1 MIITEVLA
9 ENFRKY
15 KRLHLKGLSQLG
27 LILITGG
34 NESGKSSIGEALS
47 FSLFGR
53 TDNLTADRIN
63 KLIYWGADKAS
74 VELSFLHTGKNY
86 RLKRS
91 VDKNGSQLATLLDE
105 EQQVLASTPATVDQ
119 ALTRLLGFNYSTFS
133 RTFYWS
139 QQLATTEREPDI
151 TNLHTMAGI
160 RAYAQLDDELHQE
173 LQSSQEALAKLETDQ
188 KATQAAQAAI
198 TLDAQRLP
206 DLLEIRET
214 LEDRQQQSQALVSA
228 IPSGSERYLDD
239 YSNYQSYRKKSRWLG
254 RWSILGII
262 ALILVLAGWT
272 LLTIVPQWLDGIS
285 RPDFTHEPLFARMLL
300 WAGVSIAIITS
311 IILFRGWYVERYRLQ
326 PLRDNANQLS
336 HTLQTGWEQA
346 NTALDKMLGNKPNAY
361 LQERQLFTQAPEVG
375 KLASDLSLSA
385 DVPKQ
390 VRDYAA
396 IPDQVRYTGQAIS
409 EDMQQRRIFLGQCV
423 TSLDEDVTKEH
434 SLVERSMALNREAT
448 EQTTQIANYQQELQ
462 VKGKASELL
471 RQSSQ
476 FAIARFNQIVQQR
489 CQGLLSD
496 FTQSHY
502 NSLEINNDF
511 ALRVL
516 SDEKGDY
523 LDFDEISSG
532 TQRQISLAMRMALGN
547 SLVESNDSESQF
559 IFLDEP
565 FAFFDAERT
574 AAALQSLQEA
584 TLGHLKQAWVT
595 MQEAPEGVHVAKT
608 IQCIQ
613 NEPILTA

>member
-15 KRLHLKGLSQLG
+15 ERLQLNDLPETG

-34 NESGKSSIGEALS
+34 NESGKSSIGEALG
-47 FSLFGR
+47 FGLFGR
-53 TDNLTADRIN
+53 TDNLTTDRTN
-63 KLIYWGADKAS
+63 KLIHWGASQAS
-74 VELSFLHTGKNY
+74 VDLNFTQAGQSYH
-86 RLKRS
+86 LKRS
-91 VDKNGSQLATLLDE
+91 VDKQGIQKASLTDAQDK
-105 EQQVLASTPATVDQ
+105 VIASTPAEVEQ
-119 ALTRLLGFNYSTFS
+119 FLSKLVGFNYSTFS

-139 QQLATTEREPDI
+139 QQLGTEREPD
-151 TNLHTMAGI
+151 TSNLYTMAGVK
-160 RAYAQLDDELHQE
+160 AYAQLDEE
-173 LQSSQEALAKLETDQ
+173 LQQEQQATQEALDKLETDY

-198 TLDAQRLP
+198 TIDNQRLP
-206 DLLEIRET
+206 DLLEVRET
-214 LEDRQQQSQALVSA
+214 LEDRQKQSQALVSA
-228 IPSGSERYLDD
+228 IPTGTERYAQD
-239 YSNYQSYRKKSRWLG
+239 YGSYQGYRKKSRWLG
-254 RWSILGII
+254 RWGVLGII
-262 ALILVLAGWT
+262 VLLLLLAGWAVLT
-272 LLTIVPQWLDGIS
+272 LVPQWLDGIS
-285 RPDFTHEPLFARMLL
+285 RPDFTREPAFARTLL
-300 WAGVSIAIITS
+300 WMGVGVAVVTS
-311 IILFRGWYVERYRLQ
+311 LILFRGWYVERYRLQ
-326 PLRDNANQLS
+326 PLREQASTLS
-336 HTLQTGWEQA
+336 HALQNGWDQA
-346 NTALDKMLGNKPNAY
+346 NTSLETMLGTKASTY
-361 LQERQLFTQAPEVG
+361 LQERHVLSQAPEVG

-385 DVPKQ
+385 DLPKQ

-396 IPDQVRYTGQAIS
+396 VPDQVRYTGQAVA
-409 EDMQQRRIFLGQCV
+409 EDLKQRGRFLDQSLS
-423 TSLDEDVTKEH
+423 SLDDDVSQERG
-434 SLVERSMALNREAT
+434 LVDQYMALGREAT
-448 EQTTQIANYQQELQ
+448 EQTAQLETYQHELK
-462 VKGKASELL
+462 VKEKASDLL

-532 TQRQISLAMRMALGN
+532 TQRQITLAMRMALGN
-547 SLVESNDSESQF
+547 SLVESNDTDSQF

-574 AAALQSLQEA
+574 SAALQSLQEA
-584 TLGHLKQAWVT
+584 TLGHLKQVWVT
-595 MQEAPEGVHVAKT
+595 MQDLPAEVHAAKT

-613 NEPILTA
+613 NEAILSA

>member
-15 KRLHLKGLSQLG
+15 ERLQLKDLPALG

-53 TDNLTADRIN
+53 TDNLPIDRAN
-63 KLIYWGADKAS
+63 KLIHWGADTAS
-74 VELSFLHTGKNY
+74 VELSFTHAGKNY

-91 VDKNGSQLATLLDE
+91 VDKTGHQLATLLDE
-105 EQQVLASTPATVDQ
+105 QQQILASSPATVDQ
-119 ALTRLLGFNYSTFS
+119 ALSRLLGFNYSTFS

-139 QQLATTEREPDI
+139 QQLGTEREPDT

-160 RAYAQLDDELHQE
+160 RAYAQLDDELQQE
-173 LQSSQEALAKLETDQ
+173 LQNAQEALAKLETDQ

-198 TLDAQRLP
+198 SIDAQRLP
-206 DLLEIRET
+206 DLLEVRET
-214 LEDRQQQSQALVSA
+214 LEDRQKQSQALVSG
-228 IPSGSERYLDD
+228 IPTGSERYQED
-239 YSNYQSYRKKSRWLG
+239 YSHYQRYRKKSRWLG
-254 RWSILGII
+254 RWGVLGII
-262 ALILVLAGWT
+262 ALLLVLAGWA
-272 LLTIVPQWLDGIS
+272 LLTLVPQWLDGIS
-285 RPDFTHEPLFARMLL
+285 RPDFTREPLFARMLL
-300 WAGVSIAIITS
+300 WAGVGIAIVTS
-311 IILFRGWYVERYRLQ
+311 IVLFRGWYVERYRLQ
-326 PLRDNANQLS
+326 PLREHANQFS
-336 HTLQTGWEQA
+336 HVLQTGWEQA
-346 NTALDKMLGNKPNAY
+346 NTALESMLGNKPSAY
-361 LQERQLFTQAPEVG
+361 LQERQLFAQAPEVG

-390 VRDYAA
+390 VREYAA

-409 EDMQQRRIFLGQCV
+409 EDMMQRGRFLGQCM
-423 TSLDEDVTKEH
+423 TSLDEDVTKERG
-434 SLVERSMALNREAT
+434 LVDQTMALTREAA
-448 EQTTQIANYQQELQ
+448 EQANQHSHYQQEVQ

-547 SLVESNDSESQF
+547 SLVESNDIESQF

-574 AAALQSLQEA
+574 SAALQSLQEA

-595 MQEAPEGVHVAKT
+595 MQEIPEDVHVAKT
-608 IQCIQ
+608 IQCLQ
-613 NEPILTA
+613 NEPVLLA

>member
-15 KRLHLKGLSQLG
+15 ERLKLNELPEIG
-27 LILITGG
+27 LILVTGG

-47 FSLFGR
+47 FCLFGR
-53 TDNLTADRIN
+53 TDNLTTDRTN
-63 KLIYWGADKAS
+63 KLIHWGANQAV
-74 VELSFLHTGKNY
+74 VELGFVQAGQNY
-86 RLKRS
+86 HLKRS
-91 VDKNGSQLATLLDE
+91 VDKQGVQQAVLTDA
-105 EQQVLASTPATVDQ
+105 QAQVLAATPAAVEQ
-119 ALTRLLGFNYSTFS
+119 FLNKLVGFNYSTFS

-139 QQLATTEREPDI
+139 QQIGTEREAD
-151 TNLHTMAGI
+151 TGNLYTMAGVK
-160 RAYAQLDDELHQE
+160 AYAQLDDALQQE
-173 LQSSQEALAKLETDQ
+173 SQTTQESLAKLETDH

-198 TLDAQRLP
+198 TLDNQRLP
-206 DLLEIRET
+206 DLLEVRET
-214 LEDRQQQSQALVSA
+214 LEDRQKQSQALVSA
-228 IPSGSERYLDD
+228 IPTGTERYVDD
-239 YSNYQSYRKKSRWLG
+239 HNAYLRYQKKSRWLG
-254 RWSILGII
+254 RWSVLGII
-262 ALILVLAGWT
+262 ALLLLLAGWAVLT
-272 LLTIVPQWLDGIS
+272 LVPQWLEGIS
-285 RPDFTHEPLFARMLL
+285 RPDFTREPVFARTLL
-300 WAGVSIAIITS
+300 WVGVGVAIVTS
-311 IILFRGWYVERYRLQ
+311 FILLRGWYVERYRLQ
-326 PLRDNANQLS
+326 PLREQANRLS

-346 NTALDKMLGNKPNAY
+346 NTSLETMLGTKPTTY
-361 LQERQLFTQAPEVG
+361 LQARHLLSQAPVVG
-375 KLASDLSLSA
+375 QLASDLSLSA
-385 DVPKQ
+385 ELPKQ

-396 IPDQVRYTGQAIS
+396 LPDQVRYTGQAIS
-409 EDMQQRRIFLGQCV
+409 EDLKQRGRFVGQAV
-423 TSLDEDVTKEH
+423 TTLDEDVTQERG
-434 SLVERSMALNREAT
+434 LVDQFMALGRTAT
-448 EQTTQIANYQQELQ
+448 EQTTQMTSYQHELQ
-462 VKGKASELL
+462 VKAKASDLL

-502 NSLEINNDF
+502 NSLEINNNF

-547 SLVESNDSESQF
+547 SLVESNDTDSQF

-574 AAALQSLQEA
+574 SAALQSLQEA
-584 TLGHLKQAWVT
+584 TLGHLKQVWVT
-595 MQEAPEGVHVAKT
+595 MQDLPEDIHVAKN

-613 NEPILTA
+613 NVSTLEV